1 MKKIDPSRLRVA
13 GLACGLLLGGAAVA
27 DDGAASAESAA
38 ASTSAYRLNPGFHRG
53 LDGDAGDGF
62 AAVATPGLGVSPLRL
77 SIGSGRGLLPS
88 GHELVLSSTLAQSH
102 LPGDYYARADIGA
115 TLAGRDAPR
124 ATYRYTFLESP
135 SWAWRIG
142 LTTAMTDPQP
152 ALRAA
157 GGLSRLGAMPLMHL
171 SSSGRLGDSWQ
182 LNVDADG
189 MRTSHGRALDVDLR
203 LDYGLGNNLYVFGG
217 YRLIEAG
224 GDAED
229 AYGNAPANSANFG
242 IRYRF

>member
-1 MKKIDPSRLRVA
+1 MKTSDPSRLRV
-13 GLACGLLLGGAAVA
+13 GLMACGLVLAGAALA
-27 DDGAASAESAA
+27 DESASNA
-38 ASTSAYRLNPGFHRG
+38 APTAAPGSVYRLNNRV
-53 LDGDAGDGF
+53 DDGF

-77 SIGSGRGLLPS
+77 SLGNGLGLLPT

-102 LPGDYYARADIGA
+102 LSSDYYARADMA
-115 TLAGRDAPR
+115 ETLAGRDAPR

-142 LTTAMTDPQP
+142 LTTPMSDPQP
-152 ALRAA
+152 GLRAA
-157 GGLSRLGAMPLMHL
+157 GGLSRLGSLPLMHL
-171 SSSGRLGDSWQ
+171 SSSGRLGGSWQ

-189 MRTSHGRALDVDLR
+189 MRTAHGRTLDLDLR

-217 YRLIEAG
+217 YRLIETG